1 MILIFGLNSHFM
13 YLVNSQTKSNLSSSG
28 RKSFLFDIEFYS
40 SLDVYHPGIIWVV
53 S

>member
-1 MILIFGLNSHFM
+1 MILINSLNSHFT
-13 YLVNSQTKSNLSSSG
+13 YLNSHFTYLIIPRQ
-28 RKSFLFDIEFYS
+28 SFPFDIEFYS